1 MCVIMD
7 LVWAFIYILTFA
19 LLVGL
24 IYFTVGKFPVP
35 LPESKDSKRDILL
48 VLILWGIAAAVSAL
62 KSTWITPLI
71 NQIFSDKTLHELMM
85 VPVAVV
91 FFIGIPYVLVIKPGQ
106 WSIKDQGL
114 TLKVQ
119 SRGVA
124 ILAIILGFVTGSVAF
139 INNQA
144 VIGIDPL
151 PWGVLF
157 ILLFTNSFVEEFYH
171 RGVIQSLLERAV
183 GQKSS
188 VFIGGVLF
196 GLTHVVFDIVNL
208 FGSGGILAV
217 ISALLLQT
225 MGGWLVG
232 IIYLKTRSIF
242 PGMIFHY
249 LINWLPSILLI
260 IIK

>member
-1 MCVIMD
+1 MD
-7 LVWAFIYILTFA
+7 LVWGVIYLITFG

-24 IYFTVGKFPVP
+24 FYLKIGRFPVP
-35 LPESKDSKRDILL
+35 LSRSKNPKRDILL
-48 VLILWGIAAAVSAL
+48 VLVLWGIAAVVSAL
-62 KSTWITPLI
+62 KTTWITPSL
-71 NQIFSDKTLHELMM
+71 NQMFPDKTLHELMM
-85 VPVAVV
+85 VPVAAV
-91 FFIGIPYVLVIKPGQ
+91 FYIGIPYILVIKPGH
-106 WSIKDQGL
+106 WSIKDLGL
-114 TLKVQ
+114 TFRVQ
-119 SRGVA
+119 SIGVS
-124 ILAIILGFVTGSVAF
+124 ILAIILGIVTGSVAF

-144 VIGIDPL
+144 VFGIDPL

-171 RGVIQSLLERAV
+171 RGVIQSFLERAV

-188 VFIGGVLF
+188 VFIGGALF

-208 FGSGGILAV
+208 LGSGGILAV

-242 PGMIFHY
+242 PGLAFHY
-249 LINWLPSILLI
+249 LINWLPSILLNI
-260 IIK
+260 MK